1 MLDFLIG
8 NDVLSAI
15 VAFAL
20 VLIPAV
26 LIHELG
32 HFLAAKSVGIAILEF
47 GIGFPPRLAKL
58 FRWGETDFTLNWLP
72 LGGFVRPLGED
83 MVKPI
88 SEEAVARERQRL
100 YGQTELAKRTPRLIA
115 EDGEVIEITDEPL
128 VDAADQIK
136 PEPATHRRLL
146 AVNEAKPLGRIFFM
160 AAGALANFL
169 SAFVI
174 FILIGLIGVP
184 TIVGG
189 RVAVIGVETDTPV
202 GDAGL
207 QAGDFIEDVN
217 GQKFVDSQD
226 FFDLLRTYDGEEVTL
241 TVRRAESEEPI
252 EITFTPEFSNSER
265 SVESFVRVM
274 GVVEE
279 APAAR
284 AGMLPSDLIV
294 AFNGEPIATVERLQE
309 LTQEH
314 LGQEV
319 TISLSRQGE
328 VMDITLVPRVNP
340 PEGQGAMGIVI
351 QAAFHDMATGIIYQ
365 EGPLQQVIVSQSFG
379 EAVQFSI
386 DRIGWVVRNIIRV
399 PSELLRGTLSMEAAR
414 PVSIVGISQMGGALL
429 QDSIEQGQPV
439 VILNYIALISVAL
452 GLTNLLPIPALDGG
466 RILFVLIEIVRGRP
480 IAPEREGLVHLVGL
494 LLLLSV
500 TVVFIL
506 NDLFNPITELIR

>member
-1 MLDFLIG
+1 
-8 NDVLSAI
+8 
-15 VAFAL
+15 
-20 VLIPAV
+20 
-26 LIHELG
+26 
-32 HFLAAKSVGIAILEF
+32 
-47 GIGFPPRLAKL
+47 
-58 FRWGETDFTLNWLP
+58 
-72 LGGFVRPLGED
+72 
-83 MVKPI
+83 
-88 SEEAVARERQRL
+88 
-100 YGQTELAKRTPRLIA
+100 
-115 EDGEVIEITDEPL
+115 
-128 VDAADQIK
+128 
-136 PEPATHRRLL
+136 
-146 AVNEAKPLGRIFFM
+146 M

-189 RVAVIGVETDTPV
+189 RVAVIGIEPGTPL
-202 GDAGL
+202 DEAGL
-207 QAGDFIEDVN
+207 QAGDFIEDLN

-241 TVRRAESEEPI
+241 TVRRADSDEPLAM
-252 EITFTPEFSNSER
+252 TFTPEISSGDR
-265 SVESFVRVM
+265 SIQSFVRVM
-274 GVVEE
+274 GVVED

-284 AGMLPSDLIV
+284 AGMLPSDFIV
-294 AFNGEPIATVERLQE
+294 AFNREPIATVERLQE

-314 LGQEV
+314 LGETV
-319 TISLSRQGE
+319 TISLLRQGE
-328 VMDITLVPRVNP
+328 TVDITLTPRASP

-351 QAAFHDMATGIIYQ
+351 QAAFHDTATGIVYQ

-379 EAVQFSI
+379 EAVQFSV
-386 DRIGWVVRNIIRV
+386 DRISWVVRNIIRV

-414 PVSIVGISQMGGALL
+414 PVSIVGISQMGGELL

-506 NDLFNPITELIR
+506 NDLFNPITELMR

>member
-8 NDVLSAI
+8 NDFLSAI

-32 HFLAAKSVGIAILEF
+32 HFLAARAVGIAILEF
-47 GIGFPPRLAKL
+47 GIGFPPRLARL
-58 FRWGETDFTLNWLP
+58 FRWRETDFTLNWLP

-88 SEEAVARERQRL
+88 SEEAVEKERQRL
-100 YGQTELAKRTPRLIA
+100 QAETEKRTPRLIT

-128 VDAADQIK
+128 VDAAPQTKIK
-136 PEPATHRRLL
+136 PAKRRLL

-174 FILIGLIGVP
+174 FVVIGMLGVP
-184 TIVGG
+184 TLVGG
-189 RVAVIGVETDTPV
+189 RVAVIGVESGTPV
-202 GDAGL
+202 AEAGL
-207 QAGDFIEDVN
+207 QPGDFIEDLN
-217 GQKFVDSQD
+217 GQKFADSRQ
-226 FFDLLRTYDGEEVTL
+226 FFDLLRAHEGEEVTL
-241 TVRRAESEEPI
+241 TVRRAESEEPV
-252 EITFTPEFSNSER
+252 EITFTPEATDGER
-265 SVESFVRVM
+265 GAQTFVRVM
-274 GVVEE
+274 GVVED
-279 APAAR
+279 APAAE
-284 AGMLPSDLIV
+284 AGMRPADLIV
-294 AFNGEPIATVERLQE
+294 AFNGEPVTTVEQLQG
-309 LTQEH
+309 LTQQH
-314 LGQEV
+314 LEEEV
-319 TISLSRQGE
+319 TITLLRRGE
-328 VMDITLVPRVNP
+328 QIDITLTPRANP

-351 QAAFHDMATGIIYQ
+351 QAAFHDRASGIVYQ
-365 EGPLQQVIVSQSFG
+365 EGPLQQVSVPLSFG
-379 EAVQFSI
+379 ESVQYSV

-414 PVSIVGISQMGGALL
+414 PVSIVGISQMGGEFL
-429 QDSIEQGQPV
+429 QQSIEDDQPV

-506 NDLFNPITELIR
+506 NDLLNPITELMR